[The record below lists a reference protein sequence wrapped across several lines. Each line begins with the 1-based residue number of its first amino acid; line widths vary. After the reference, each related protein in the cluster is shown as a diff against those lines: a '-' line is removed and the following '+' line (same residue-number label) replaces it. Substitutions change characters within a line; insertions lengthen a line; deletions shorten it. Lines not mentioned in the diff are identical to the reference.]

1 MWKYAVAVIGFLTMG
16 MVFSNAFSRT
26 GGSIADSGK
35 PLPDLLQ
42 QAAEGLNAKRGE
54 SINGMVIEG
63 ATARGHTLVLDIVV
77 PNAPKRINAIA
88 AEKKATENMVSMYC
102 NRKFEPLLK
111 RGAVIV
117 HRFKASSG
125 LELVDGRLDA
135 ATCKM
140 TG

>member
-1 MWKYAVAVIGFLTMG
+1 MWKYAVAVFGFLTMG

-26 GGSIADSGK
+26 GGSIADAGK
-35 PLPDLLQ
+35 PLPEQLQ

>member
-1 MWKYAVAVIGFLTMG
+1 MWKYAVAVFGFLTMG
-16 MVFSNAFSRT
+16 MVFSNAFSRS
-26 GGSIADSGK
+26 GGSLGDASK
-35 PLPDLLQ
+35 QLPELLQ

-54 SINGMVIEG
+54 TVNGMTIDG
-63 ATARGHTLVLDIVV
+63 ATVRGHTLVLDIVI

-88 AEKKATENMVSMYC
+88 AEKKATENMIALYC
-102 NRKFEPLLK
+102 NRKFEPILK